1 MKRITLR
8 EIANHLGVSAATV
21 SIVLNDKDGVSAET
35 RKRVKEYL
43 IEANYPIRTE
53 RKMKPKFPILFI
65 IILDFGMFFD
75 FFKNLLP
82 ITLLRSEELV

>member
-1 MKRITLR
+1 MKSITLR
-8 EIANHLGVSAATV
+8 EIAEHLGVSAATV

-53 RKMKPKFPILFI
+53 RKMKP
-65 IILDFGMFFD
+65 FGNVF
-75 FFKNLLP
+75 LLKYAEQEVE
-82 ITLLRSEELV
+82 IGRASCRERV